1 MGEAEYP
8 RDLASWERELLLWVL
23 PEDRPGY
30 REYREL
36 VEEWKVVAQGRRG
49 RGNYILAPQA
59 QRADNESPLPQ
70 VLAYGIVETD
80 AGSLSVTVRERLEDQ
95 VEFELAVL
103 GTGELTAPSDYRRRW
118 TLSNWLPGQSCP
130 ICGSA
135 LREVSMGT
143 ATQRLSLAICRDDR
157 RLWVYDSAT
166 GVNHPVPL
174 TNFYN
179 ELMIWKHVRDP
190 NVAFSSHRLFERL
203 EEFTDSDLAGAFS
216 TYNMIR
222 TKVPVEGSLILPPH
236 QRKSVFQRIKSA
248 FKRSSH

>member
-1 MGEAEYP
+1 
-8 RDLASWERELLLWVL
+8 
-23 PEDRPGY
+23 
-30 REYREL
+30 
-36 VEEWKVVAQGRRG
+36 
-49 RGNYILAPQA
+49 
-59 QRADNESPLPQ
+59 
-70 VLAYGIVETD
+70 
-80 AGSLSVTVRERLEDQ
+80 
-95 VEFELAVL
+95 
-103 GTGELTAPSDYRRRW
+103 
-118 TLSNWLPGQSCP
+118 
-130 ICGSA
+130 
-135 LREVSMGT
+135 MGT